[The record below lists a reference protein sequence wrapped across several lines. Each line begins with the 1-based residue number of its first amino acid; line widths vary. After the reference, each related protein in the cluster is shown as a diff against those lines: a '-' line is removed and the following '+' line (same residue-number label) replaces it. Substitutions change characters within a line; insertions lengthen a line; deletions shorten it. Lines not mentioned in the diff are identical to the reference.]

1 MQHAIYESIVKLLNL
16 FLTMWILITPAC
28 SDKKNAE
35 KRDPNAH
42 YASME
47 KVGNHEVVVCDVSKI
62 SKKVKFPLS
71 KLVDICEMIYLET
84 TDASML
90 PELRRYAVSDNY
102 LCVAGFGGRPAKL
115 FKRDG
120 SFICDIGRIGR
131 GPGEYNSTP
140 SQIILEEK
148 NNSIFMIPAF
158 NVDNILH
165 YDLRGNYVGKI
176 PLLYKSP
183 KARIWMEGDTIT
195 VTSLVFDEKTPKV
208 YQQTFEGKLI
218 QQLPVIKN
226 LISNPNYDAEI
237 LSSNSPYYDFHI
249 VTDDTLFH
257 YNPKQNTLEPQLV
270 SPPFSNRGGQIL
282 RELPVCY
289 FGSVYIKKGDNKYD
303 RLDVIINKKTL
314 KASFIEIVND
324 YYGGISVNLFGC
336 NKDMFI
342 ASTPA
347 FKLMDEIKQILKENN
362 LDAQTRQKLEKIFS
376 QLHEN
381 DNDVVFVG
389 KLKQTGN

>member
-1 MQHAIYESIVKLLNL
+1 MKHTIYKSIVKFLNL
-16 FLTMWILITPAC
+16 CLTLGVLITPAC
-28 SDKKNAE
+28 NSKKDTA
-35 KRDPNAH
+35 KRDPNAY
-42 YASME
+42 YASTE
-47 KVGNHEVVVCDVSKI
+47 KSYNQDIIICDVSKI

-71 KLVDICEMIYLET
+71 ELVDNCEMIYLET

-102 LCVAGFGGRPAKL
+102 LCVAGSGRPAKL

-165 YDLRGNYVGKI
+165 YDLEGNFVEAI

-183 KARIWMEGDTIT
+183 KARIWIEGDTIT
-195 VTSLVFDEKTPKV
+195 ITSLVFDDKIPIV
-208 YQQTFEGKLI
+208 YQQTFDGKLI
-218 QQLPVIKN
+218 QQLPVIEN
-226 LISNPNYDAEI
+226 LISKPGYDNEI
-237 LSSNSPYYDFHI
+237 LSTNSPNYDFHI
-249 VTDDTLFH
+249 VTEDTLFH
-257 YNPKQNTLEPQLV
+257 YNQKQNTLEPKLV
-270 SPPFSNRGGQIL
+270 SLPFPHRGGQIL

-289 FGSVYIKKGDNKYD
+289 FGYIYIKKGDDKYD
-303 RLDVIINKKTL
+303 RFDVIINKKTL
-314 KASFIEIVND
+314 KASFYVVVND
-324 YYGGISVNLFGC
+324 YYGGIPINSLYGC
-336 NKDMFI
+336 SKDMFV

-362 LDAQTRQKLEKIFS
+362 PDAQTRQKLEKILS

-389 KLKQTGN
+389 KLKQAGS

>member
-1 MQHAIYESIVKLLNL
+1 
-16 FLTMWILITPAC
+16 MWILITPAC

-71 KLVDICEMIYLET
+71 KLVDNCEMIYLET

-140 SQIILEEK
+140 SQIILDEK
-148 NNSIFMIPAF
+148 SNSVFMIPAF
-158 NVDNILH
+158 DVDDILY
-165 YDLRGNYVGKI
+165 YDLNGNFVKAI

-183 KARIWMEGDTIT
+183 KARIRIEGDTIT
-195 VTSLVFDEKTPKV
+195 IMSLVFNDKTPIV
-208 YQQTFEGKLI
+208 YQQTFDGELI
-218 QQLPVIKN
+218 QQLPFIKN
-226 LISNPNYDAEI
+226 LTSKPNYDNEI
-237 LSSNSPYYDFHI
+237 FSTNSSNYDFHI
-249 VTDDTLFH
+249 ISVDTLFH
-257 YNPKQNTLEPQLV
+257 YNAKLNTLVPQLV
-270 SPPFSNRGGQIL
+270 SLPFPNRDGQIL
-282 RELPVCY
+282 RELPVYY
-289 FGSVYIKKGDNKYD
+289 FGYVCIKKGNNKYD
-303 RLDVIINKKTL
+303 FVDLIINKKTL
-314 KASFIEIVND
+314 EASFYVAVND
-324 YYGGISVNLFGC
+324 YYGGIPISSIHGC
-336 NKDMFI
+336 SMGMFV

-389 KLKQTGN
+389 KLKQAGN